1 MTHKTSIKTILIDD
15 EAEAREVLSA
25 LLTKHSEIE
34 IVGVAGDV
42 DSGLDLI
49 REYHPDLVF
58 LDIRMPRKT
67 GFDLVAELRSM
78 NLNPVIVFVTAYDEY
93 AINAFKVAAF
103 DYLLKP
109 IDPEVLSDTLK
120 RFSVMRTAEDFK
132 EKVDHL
138 LHHLH
143 HDDRIRLNIR
153 SGFLLIDPME
163 LLYAVADGNYT
174 VIHFSELQT
183 EIVTMNI
190 GSLLALLPA
199 GHFSRISRFA
209 IINRS
214 FLYRVDR
221 KKRTCELRKD
231 GIITELEV
239 SRDFIRGL
247 EQQGTK

>member
-1 MTHKTSIKTILIDD
+1 MNQKQSIKTILIDD
-15 EAEAREVLSA
+15 EAEAREVLSV
-25 LLTKHSEIE
+25 LLTKHAEIE

-42 DSGLDLI
+42 DSGIALI
-49 REYHPDLVF
+49 RDYHPDLVF

-67 GFDLVAELRSM
+67 GFDLVEELRSM
-78 NLNPVIVFVTAYDEY
+78 NLHPVIVFVTAYDEY
-93 AINAFKVAAF
+93 AINAFKVSAF

-109 IDPEVLSDTLK
+109 IDPASLSDTLNRYTEK
-120 RFSVMRTAEDFK
+120 RTAEDFK
-132 EKVDHL
+132 QKVDHL

-174 VIHFSELQT
+174 VIYFSEQQT
-183 EIVTMNI
+183 EVVTLNI
-190 GSLLALLPA
+190 GTLLNLLPA

-214 FLYRVDR
+214 FLYRIDR

-231 GIITELEV
+231 GSVTELEV
-239 SRDFIRGL
+239 SKDFIRGL
-247 EQQGTK
+247 D